1 MPRRADA
8 GGYSLSIDDDFDV
21 MKNYRVQL
29 YEIEERESQFADNKS
44 GRAIVWKMTIYRDDG
59 TAFEDPRTGELF
71 ELWAWTSDYTTA
83 QSKARGYIEAFLGHG
98 QSDDDVNNLI
108 DAGFEEGLVNK
119 TAMGSFE
126 ITKNADGNERLKL
139 VLLRPM
145 RPRPAE
151 RQPATPPA
159 PAPEPERPMAAAAP
173 APVPSRARRRL
184 DE

>member
-1 MPRRADA
+1 
-8 GGYSLSIDDDFDV
+8 

-44 GRAIVWKMTIYRDDG
+44 GRAIVWKMSLYRDDG

-71 ELWAWTSDYTTA
+71 ELWAWTSDYTTK
-83 QSKARGYIEAFLGHG
+83 QSKARGYIEAFLGRELT
-98 QSDDDVNNLI
+98 DDEVNDLI
-108 DAGFEEGLVNK
+108 DGGFEDGLVRK

-145 RPRPAE
+145 RPRPVE
-151 RQPATPPA
+151 RQPSQAVPPA
-159 PAPEPERPMAAAAP
+159 LVPQPEPERPLAAVAAP
-173 APVPSRARRRL
+173 TAPSRARRRL